1 MSYLLTLFANNVLPI
16 LLAAGA
22 GYLVSKYSPI
32 TPRPISQIAFKIFI
46 PCLLFQLLT
55 TSNLSNDDI
64 LRMGGFTIV
73 SVLAF
78 GTAAWILARS
88 LHYQKRMFS
97 ALLMVMMFSN
107 AGNYGL
113 SLVQFAF
120 GEQALAYASVYFAM
134 SIILINT
141 VGLVIAS
148 LGTADL
154 KKALL
159 DLLKT
164 PAIYALLLA
173 LIFNTAKWQ
182 LPTPLSRTVST
193 LAAGS
198 IPLMIVLMGIQ
209 LYHSQWAGQ
218 GRTLAMSAFMRLIVS
233 PLIALPIALLFGLQ
247 GAALQ
252 AGITESALPT
262 AVMMT
267 VVATEYNVEP
277 AFVTMSVVIT
287 TLLSPLTITPLLA
300 LLGA

>member
-22 GYLVSKYSPI
+22 GYLVSKYTPI
-32 TPRPISQIAFKIFI
+32 TPRSISQIAFKIFI

-55 TSNLSNDDI
+55 TSNLNNEDI
-64 LRMGGFTIV
+64 LRMGGFTVV

-78 GTAAWILARS
+78 GAVAWILARS
-88 LHYQKRMFS
+88 LHYSRGMLT
-97 ALLMVMMFSN
+97 AMLMVMMFSN
-107 AGNYGL
+107 SGNFGL

-120 GEQALAYASVYFAM
+120 GEQALAYASVYFAV

-141 VGLVIAS
+141 LGLVIAS

-154 KKALL
+154 RKALL
-159 DLLKT
+159 DLFKT

-173 LIFNTAKWQ
+173 VLFNASGWQ
-182 LPTPLSRTVST
+182 LPVPLSRTVST

-209 LYHSQWAGQ
+209 LYHSQWAGER
-218 GRTLAMSAFMRLIVS
+218 RTLALSTFMRLIVS

-247 GAALQ
+247 GAAMQ
-252 AGITESALPT
+252 AGITESAMPT

-267 VVATEYNVEP
+267 VVATEYSVEP
-277 AFVTMSVVIT
+277 AFVTMTVVIS

>member
-1 MSYLLTLFANNVLPI
+1 MSYLLILFANNVLPI

-22 GYLVSKYSPI
+22 GYLVSKYTPI
-32 TPRPISQIAFKIFI
+32 APRSLSQIAFKIFI
-46 PCLLFQLLT
+46 PCLLFELLT

-64 LRMGGFTIV
+64 LRMGGFTAAT
-73 SVLAF
+73 VLAF
-78 GTAAWILARS
+78 GAAAWILARS
-88 LHYQKRMFS
+88 LHYQKGMVS

-107 AGNYGL
+107 SGNYGL
-113 SLVQFAF
+113 SLVRFAF
-120 GEQALAYASVYFAM
+120 GEQALAYASVYFAL
-134 SIILINT
+134 SIIMINT

-173 LIFNTAKWQ
+173 ILFNYTKWQ

-193 LAAGS
+193 LADGS

-218 GRTLAMSAFMRLIVS
+218 ARTLALSAFMRLIVS
-233 PLIALPIALLFGLQ
+233 PLIALPIAFLFGLQ

-277 AFVTMSVVIT
+277 SFVTMSVVIT

>member
-16 LLAAGA
+16 ILAAGA
-22 GYLVSKYSPI
+22 GYLVSKYTQI
-32 TPRPISQIAFKIFI
+32 APRSISQIAFKIFI
-46 PCLLFQLLT
+46 PCLLFELLT
-55 TSNLSNDDI
+55 TSNLTNDDI
-64 LRMGGFTIV
+64 LRMGGFTVV
-73 SVLAF
+73 SILVF
-78 GTAAWILARS
+78 GVAAWILARS
-88 LHYQKRMFS
+88 LHYQKGMIS

-107 AGNYGL
+107 SGNYGL
-113 SLVQFAF
+113 SLNQFAF
-120 GEQALAYASVYFAM
+120 GEQALAYASVYFAV
-134 SIILINT
+134 SIIMINT

-148 LGTADL
+148 LGTADI

-164 PAIYALLLA
+164 PAVYALLLA
-173 LIFNTAKWQ
+173 LLFNVMNWQ
-182 LPTPLSRTVST
+182 LPTPLSRTVSI
-193 LAAGS
+193 LADGS

-209 LYHSQWAGQ
+209 LYHSQWAGRA
-218 GRTLAMSAFMRLIVS
+218 RTLALIAVMRLAVS
-233 PLIALPIALLFGLQ
+233 PILALPIALMFGLQ

-262 AVMMT
+262 AVMMA

-277 AFVTMSVVIT
+277 SFVTMSVVMT

>member
-16 LLAAGA
+16 ILAAGA
-22 GYLVSKYSPI
+22 GYLVSKYTRI
-32 TPRPISQIAFKIFI
+32 DPRTISQIVFKIFI
-46 PCLLFQLLT
+46 PCLLFKLLT
-55 TSNLSNDDI
+55 TSNLSNEAF
-64 LRMGGFTIV
+64 LRLGGFTIV
-73 SVLAF
+73 SVLVL
-78 GTAAWILARS
+78 GVLTWILARS
-88 LHYQKRMFS
+88 LHYEPRMIS
-97 ALLMVMMFSN
+97 ALLLVTMFAN

-113 SLVQFAF
+113 SLNLFAF
-120 GEQALAYASVYFAM
+120 GEQALAYASVYFAL

-141 VGLVIAS
+141 LGLVIAS

-164 PAIYALLLA
+164 PAVYALLLA
-173 LIFNTAKWQ
+173 LLFNITRWQ
-182 LPTPLSRTVST
+182 LPLPLNRTISI
-193 LAAGS
+193 LADGS

-209 LYHSQWAGQ
+209 LYHSKWAGQ
-218 GRTLAMSAFMRLIVS
+218 VRPLALSTFIRLIIS
-233 PLIALPIALLFGLQ
+233 PALALPIAMTFGLQ

-252 AGITESALPT
+252 AGITQSAMPT

-267 VVATEYNVEP
+267 IVATEYKVEP
-277 AFVTMSVVIT
+277 SFVTMTVVLT